1 MFKLLLCFFFIFPF
15 VAYAQEKK
23 QEIDDPSFI
32 PPFIANYSLTEDL
45 LLKLEKIKIECKNL
59 SSEPEQT
66 NTKSDLSTYNDNIEK
81 YAAYISNNPKLVNIL
96 KENNITPKEFVIAHL
111 ALQATLYVLTD
122 EENSTYEKNFL
133 PSSNIEFAKEHM
145 YRIIKILKDNC

>member
-1 MFKLLLCFFFIFPF
+1 MFKFLVCFFFIFPF
-15 VAYAQEKK
+15 ASYAQENK

-32 PPFIANYSLTEDL
+32 PPFIANYPLTEDL
-45 LLKLEKIKIECKNL
+45 LLKMEKIKAECKKL
-59 SSEPEQT
+59 PSEPEQT
-66 NTKSDLSTYNDNIEK
+66 NTKSDLSTYDDNIEK

-96 KENNITPKEFVIAHL
+96 KENNLTPKDFVVAHL

-122 EENSTYEKNFL
+122 EEKSTYEKNVL